1 MQTPVKRP
9 TAKELQEIVHRLSI
23 SFVLEQANMLSCRT
37 NMYPQQC
44 PDSYTIHEERNRRN
58 IEQPESVKSDL
69 NEKFIQLIIHPT
81 EYVISELNSTSLYLA
96 LESEHDKKEKIAA
109 NTTFKLNQD
118 GPEYEFMFLSAD
130 EETTIHLYNYVKV
143 IITIASQCITQLDK
157 TENENATPSA
167 EKQNKRKAIA
177 LENWRGLEKW
187 LDAPQKRLD
196 DKINAILANKYHMT
210 SGVFWK
216 PRELKFVDLD
226 TCETVEF

>member
-1 MQTPVKRP
+1 MQTPVHRP
-9 TAKELQEIVHRLSI
+9 TANELKELVHRLQHRLL
-23 SFVLEQANMLSCRT
+23 FALPNQLSCRE
-37 NMYPQQC
+37 NMYPFQW
-44 PDSYTIHEERNRRN
+44 PDSYAINEERNLRHV
-58 IEQPESVKSDL
+58 EQSESVKSDL
-69 NEKFIQLIIHPT
+69 NEKFIQFIIHPT
-81 EYVISELNSTSLYLA
+81 EFVIGELNIAGLYFA
-96 LESEHDKKEKIAA
+96 LKSAFNKDEINSENILIKRGKND
-109 NTTFKLNQD
+109 
-118 GPEYEFMFLSAD
+118 YEFMFLSTE